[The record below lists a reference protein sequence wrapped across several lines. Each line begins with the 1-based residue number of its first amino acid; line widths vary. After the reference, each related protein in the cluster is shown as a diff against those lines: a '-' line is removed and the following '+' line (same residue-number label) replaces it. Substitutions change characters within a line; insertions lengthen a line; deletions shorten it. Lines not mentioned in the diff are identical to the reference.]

1 MVYDVSTYE
10 AFHNGTPDGEAT
22 EVVYA
27 LVDLDHYAEAVSEIS
42 SEQKDVHWTTS
53 LEIDQHVVAQIASKV
68 DGTVSSPSVT

>member
-42 SEQKDVHWTTS
+42 SEQKDVH
-53 LEIDQHVVAQIASKV
+53 
-68 DGTVSSPSVT
+68 